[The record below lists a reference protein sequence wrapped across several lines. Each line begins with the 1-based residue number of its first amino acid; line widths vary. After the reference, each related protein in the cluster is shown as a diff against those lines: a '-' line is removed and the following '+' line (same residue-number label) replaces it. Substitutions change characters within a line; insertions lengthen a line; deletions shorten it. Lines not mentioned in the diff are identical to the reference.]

1 MHGASIGIITGSSL
15 ITRHIARVARHFSI
29 AEDTTEGGLGLGG
42 RGDFEDRWAIADL
55 IADMR
60 RREEGRESGR
70 ARSAAL
76 TTAEYREDFRRGG
89 RAVLADSVAE
99 DSAEAA
105 FAVAVAGAGSAP
117 CGNRALNERRGR
129 EVERVRA

>member
-1 MHGASIGIITGSSL
+1 MHGASIGITTGSSL
-15 ITRHIARVARHFSI
+15 ITRHIARVARHFSV

-42 RGDFEDRWAIADL
+42 RGDFEDRWAIVDP

-76 TTAEYREDFRRGG
+76 TTAEDRQDFRRGG

-105 FAVAVAGAGSAP
+105 FAVRSGEHTSE
-117 CGNRALNERRGR
+117 L
-129 EVERVRA
+129 

>member
-1 MHGASIGIITGSSL
+1 MHGASIGITTGSSL

-29 AEDTTEGGLGLGG
+29 AEDTTEGGRGLGG
-42 RGDFEDRWAIADL
+42 RGDFEDRWAIVDP
-55 IADMR
+55 IADIR

-76 TTAEYREDFRRGG
+76 TTAEYREDSRRGG
-89 RAVLADSVAE
+89 RAVLADSVA
-99 DSAEAA
+99 AA
-105 FAVAVAGAGSAP
+105 FAGVVAGSGSAP
-117 CGNRALNERRGR
+117 CGNRGLNERPGR

>member
-1 MHGASIGIITGSSL
+1 MHGVSIGITTGSSL
-15 ITRHIARVARHFSI
+15 ITRHIARAARHFSI
-29 AEDTTEGGLGLGG
+29 AEHITEGGLGLGG
-42 RGDFEDRWAIADL
+42 RGDFEDRWAIVDP

-70 ARSAAL
+70 AHSAAL
-76 TTAEYREDFRRGG
+76 TTAEYREDSRREG

-105 FAVAVAGAGSAP
+105 FAVVVAGAGSAL
-117 CGNRALNERRGR
+117 AVIEL
-129 EVERVRA
+129 

>member
-1 MHGASIGIITGSSL
+1 
-15 ITRHIARVARHFSI
+15 
-29 AEDTTEGGLGLGG
+29 LGG
-42 RGDFEDRWAIADL
+42 RGDFEDRWAIVDL

-76 TTAEYREDFRRGG
+76 TTAEYREDFRRRG

-105 FAVAVAGAGSAP
+105 FAVVVAGGSAP
-117 CGNRALNERRGR
+117 CGNRALNEQRGR